1 MGEAAALTR
10 KAVELALVGDP
21 AALRLCL
28 DRTVAPRTSG
38 RACSAADPQRRRHP
52 GCDKSVSGAVGR
64 GAIPPGEA
72 FTLSQMIETFLRAID
87 ASDFEGRLRELE
99 EDQAARRETIQ
110 VRRGL
115 SAGAKRIRTLGPTLG
130 IIVSR

>member
-1 MGEAAALTR
+1 
-10 KAVELALVGDP
+10 
-21 AALRLCL
+21 
-28 DRTVAPRTSG
+28 
-38 RACSAADPQRRRHP
+38 
-52 GCDKSVSGAVGR
+52 
-64 GAIPPGEA
+64 
-72 FTLSQMIETFLRAID
+72 MIETFLRAID